1 MRPRLGGPAGLPVR
15 CCRGWRRRAMCHP
28 ALPALRLLGWCPAP
42 HIFSPHTPGSCGFE
56 LGLEVR
62 VGFGCSQ
69 RQAPRQPLAW
79 RRGQAHCVSENVASV
94 SWVTAGA
101 SDISPGGGHVT
112 AGWSTRR
119 QSARVEQAGAHLL
132 ACLAHLPGMLCL
144 PRATEF
150 LSPRIPGSLPQ
161 PVELFLSCKSLCH
174 IWVEGRS

>member
-15 CCRGWRRRAMCHP
+15 CCRSWRRRAMCHP
-28 ALPALRLLGWCPAP
+28 ARPALRLGWCPAP
-42 HIFSPHTPGSCGFE
+42 HIFFRHTPGSCGFE

-101 SDISPGGGHVT
+101 SDISPGGGHVI
-112 AGWSTRR
+112 AVWPTRR
-119 QSARVEQAGAHLL
+119 QSARRGAGRRSLASLICL
-132 ACLAHLPGMLCL
+132 ACCACPG
-144 PRATEF
+144 PQNSSRPEF
-150 LSPRIPGSLPQ
+150 QAACHSQ
-161 PVELFLSCKSLCH
+161 LSCS
-174 IWVEGRS
+174 